1 MQRGLQ
7 IRHPKASVFGDS
19 GSELIAVAL
28 LLTLALSGLDA
39 HLLVVLLQGGQIL
52 ASLRKLTLLHAF
64 TDIPVHKRA
73 LAVHQVELVVDP
85 RENLRDRRGVA
96 DHAAC
101 THDLCQVATGY
112 HCGWLVIDAAL
123 ESCGAPVHE
132 LDCPLGLDSR
142 HSSIHIFRHDVTPI
156 HHATSHVLPV
166 ARIALHEHRGR
177 LEDTHGDLSDGE
189 LLV

>member
-101 THDLCQVATGY
+101 THDLGQVATAAFTSFGTTSPRY
-112 HCGWLVIDAAL
+112 IMQQAMYLPWRGSHFTNIAEGSKTDIVI
-123 ESCGAPVHE
+123 PM
-132 LDCPLGLDSR
+132 
-142 HSSIHIFRHDVTPI
+142 
-156 HHATSHVLPV
+156 
-166 ARIALHEHRGR
+166 
-177 LEDTHGDLSDGE
+177 
-189 LLV
+189 